1 MKHVLFDLHWT
12 ELGYIKIYPKFDAIR
27 TYLITFILGE
37 SKSNLFKKDWLVI
50 VNPNSGKRRGEKD
63 WGKIQL
69 ALKKNGFSFKHVF
82 TKHKN
87 HAIEITIQYINEG
100 YHNIIVVGGDGT
112 FNEVVNGIFQQK
124 IIESKE
130 IKIGMIPIG
139 TGNDWG
145 RMYQIPADYER
156 AIDIIQKDKTFIQDA
171 GIVKYAHKEEIISRY
186 FVNMAGMGY
195 DALVAKKTNLMKEK
209 GGGGPFAYL
218 INLFLGL
225 LQYQHTEIN
234 LHIDDREIFAGKIFS
249 LSIGIC
255 KYNGGGMMQLPYAIP
270 DSGLFNITLIRKTS
284 KFKVISNIK
293 NLYDGSFVKIP
304 EVQTFTGKRI
314 EITSKPSASLFLE
327 TDGESLGHSPFE
339 FTIVPKSIQL
349 IRGD

>member
-1 MKHVLFDLHWT
+1 MFYLMCIGSNF
-12 ELGYIKIYPKFDAIR
+12 GYIKIYPKFDPIQ
-27 TYLITFILGE
+27 TYLTTIILGDT
-37 SKSNLFKKDWLVI
+37 KSDLFIKDWLVI
-50 VNPNSGKRRGEKD
+50 VNPNSGKRKGEKD
-63 WGKIQL
+63 WSKIQSL
-69 ALKKNGFSFKHVF
+69 LEKKGFSFKNVF

-87 HAIEITIQYINEG
+87 DAIEITTQYISDG
-100 YHNIIVVGGDGT
+100 YRNIIVVGGDGT

-124 IIESKE
+124 IVGTKD

-145 RMYQIPADYER
+145 RMYQIPNDYES

-171 GIVKYAHKEEIISRY
+171 GIVKYSSKEKIISRH

-234 LHIDDREIFAGKIFS
+234 LRIDDDKVFAGKIFS

-270 DSGLFNITLIRKTS
+270 DNGLFDITLIRKAS

-314 EITSKPSASLFLE
+314 EITSNPAASLFLE

-339 FTIVPKSIQL
+339 FTIIPKSIQL
-349 IRGD
+349 IRGN

>member
-1 MKHVLFDLHWT
+1 MSDN
-12 ELGYIKIYPKFDAIR
+12 
-27 TYLITFILGE
+27 
-37 SKSNLFKKDWLVI
+37 KSGFQNEWLVI
-50 VNPNSGKRRGEKD
+50 VNPNSGKRKGEKD
-63 WGKIQL
+63 WEQIKTL
-69 ALKKNGFSFKHVF
+69 LLNKRFFFKHIF
-82 TKHKN
+82 TERQG
-87 HAIEITIQYINEG
+87 HAIEITIQNIEKG
-100 YHNIIVVGGDGT
+100 YRNIIVAGGDGT
-112 FNEVVNGIFQQK
+112 LNEVINGIFLQK
-124 IIESKE
+124 SVKTTD

-145 RMYQIPADYER
+145 RMYQIPIEYED
-156 AIDIIQKDKTFIQDA
+156 AISIIKKEKTFIQDA
-171 GIVKYAHKEEIISRY
+171 GKVKYSHQGEKKSRF

-225 LQYQHTEIN
+225 LQYQHT
-234 LHIDDREIFAGKIFS
+234 HITLTVDKKKIFEGKIFT

-255 KYNGGGMMQLPYAIP
+255 KYNGGGMMQLPNAIP
-270 DSGLFNITLIRKTS
+270 DNGLFDITLIRKTS

-304 EVQTFTGKRI
+304 EVTTYTGKQI
-314 EITSKPSASLFLE
+314 EIISNPVQTLFLE

-339 FTIVPKSIQL
+339 FSIIPKSIQL
-349 IRGD
+349 IMGN